1 MLRSSLFVLCLVVA
15 SSVVH
20 AQDVVYSPSSLGT
33 LKITT
38 VVKNLANPWGMAFLP
53 DGRLLITERP
63 GRLRI
68 FSQGQISPAVTGTP
82 AVYAQG
88 QGGLL
93 DDYGRDHHGRCFT
106 VWMAGGGIKPGV
118 VHGETDEYG
127 YSSEEEAGGTEDS
140 RSRKRRRISAGTE
153 AEVGENASGGG
164 TVEGEGSSGDGSSVG
179 AQT

>member
-53 DGRLLITERP
+53 DGRILITERP

-68 FSQGQISPAVTGTP
+68 YSQGQISPAVTGTP
-82 AVYAQG
+82 AVLYRQSPAHSQRLG
-88 QGGLL
+88 
-93 DDYGRDHHGRCFT
+93 
-106 VWMAGGGIKPGV
+106 
-118 VHGETDEYG
+118 
-127 YSSEEEAGGTEDS
+127 
-140 RSRKRRRISAGTE
+140 SA
-153 AEVGENASGGG
+153 A
-164 TVEGEGSSGDGSSVG
+164 
-179 AQT
+179 